1 LNSVQSITPMIQQ
14 YGPLVKNIPMMWKL
28 YKGFKD
34 LPTEE
39 QNEENK
45 PDLTAEEAAPTTTEP
60 KKRTK
65 RVVPTDTGDEKKRSN
80 GPSVPKLYI

>member
-1 LNSVQSITPMIQQ
+1 
-14 YGPLVKNIPMMWKL
+14 L

-45 PDLTAEEAAPTTTEP
+45 SDAHIMEEESVPSPTEP
-60 KKRTK
+60 KIRSTK
-65 RVVPTDTGDEKKRSN
+65 KNIVQSERVEEKKRPN